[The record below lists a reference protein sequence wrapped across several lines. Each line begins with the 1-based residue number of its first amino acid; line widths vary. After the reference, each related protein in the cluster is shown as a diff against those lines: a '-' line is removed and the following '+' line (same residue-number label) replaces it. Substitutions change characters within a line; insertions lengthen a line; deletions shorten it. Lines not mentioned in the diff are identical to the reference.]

1 MLARADYIIR
11 LMSYRRD
18 DVVPVACRWDDA
30 RSVDM
35 VSRTCSLA
43 ASAGLNYVEKRP
55 ASVAFAFF
63 TYHER
68 PTRGHSEVP
77 KVSLPL
83 TAKLV
88 FPCGAL
94 CGGATV
100 RSRGNRRLRLGRISL
115 MSDGSRQREKR
126 LTASMLD
133 RATCPDKGLKHA
145 VQTH

>member
-83 TAKLV
+83 TAKFSLV
-88 FPCGAL
+88 VRYAEGPQSAREVIVGFVWEEFRSCPMGA
-94 CGGATV
+94 
-100 RSRGNRRLRLGRISL
+100 GN
-115 MSDGSRQREKR
+115 EKN
-126 LTASMLD
+126 
-133 RATCPDKGLKHA
+133 
-145 VQTH
+145 V